1 MSNLITTS
9 DYLNAISLI
18 DPKYLVKMLDKY
30 NKIGLRDL
38 THEQVETYYNEL
50 VEELKGGKHLF

>member
-1 MSNLITTS
+1 MSKLITTS

-30 NKIGLRDL
+30 NKVGLRDL
-38 THEQVETYYNEL
+38 THEQVETFYNEL
-50 VEELKGGKHLF
+50 VEDLKIGKRLL